1 MWWNI
6 LFKYQRNRSRD
17 IQENVQTSSYGQTTD
32 LYYYTNTD
40 FCGGIKSQF
49 QTVLSSELGL
59 RYLVCKKRICD
70 IPLSLKTNY
79 TIVGGLQPLK
89 TNFPEQ
95 FSDMSPFCHYFWNGL
110 RLHLVASNIVFKYE
124 RGISQD
130 HLHVRICADKQFW
143 TDDRPISTV
152 SVNRTGVH
160 IFGMWEEDL
169 WHTMV
174 GCLPP

>member
-1 MWWNI
+1 MYFI
-6 LFKYQRNRSRD
+6 IFAHLITTITFHSEC
-17 IQENVQTSSYGQTTD
+17 ITLCSYIK
-32 LYYYTNTD
+32 
-40 FCGGIKSQF
+40 GICQ
-49 QTVLSSELGL
+49 G
-59 RYLVCKKRICD
+59 CKRKC
-70 IPLSLKTNY
+70 SAY
-79 TIVGGLQPLK
+79 
-89 TNFPEQ
+89 FPEQ

-174 GCLPP
+174 GCLQP